1 MNNRQ
6 KKGGGTLNPRMVQGT
21 TLREENTGKRNV
33 DSASML
39 KMEHLQKLAT
49 WAGGEA
55 NVPPL
60 GALFGRQLASNAEA
74 EGVALKTFLCER
86 CESVLQPGFNCTIRI
101 EKNMKKKR
109 RRNKSQSHIPSQNN
123 VVYKCHFCSHPN
135 SMRGT
140 QKGYV
145 KDLLR
150 SRPDANSNVQ
160 PSGKV
165 ISTCEKKKI
174 CSLNKVAGNF
184 KNELDEKKILNQN
197 AASLPSVTDS
207 ITELTCQIPRD
218 ADVEQISVEKSPV
231 TPLLK
236 LLDSSKKKRKARPT
250 HGTDDGTGSATLNSG
265 EGTGGSS
272 RRKRK
277 GGWSSLK
284 KIAESNEAGSSR
296 TISNFVI
303 PLVLQASK

>member
-6 KKGGGTLNPRMVQGT
+6 KKGGGTQTPRMVQGT
-21 TLREENTGKRNV
+21 TLREENTGKRNI
-33 DSASML
+33 DSVSLL

-55 NVPPL
+55 NIPPL

-86 CESVLQPGFNCTIRI
+86 CESILQPGFNCTIRI
-101 EKNMKKKR
+101 EKNVKKTR
-109 RRNKSQSHIPSQNN
+109 RRKNSHIPSQNN
-123 VVYKCHFCSHPN
+123 VLYKCHFCSHPN

-140 QKGYV
+140 QKVYV
-145 KDLLR
+145 IDLLR
-150 SRPDANSNVQ
+150 SRPDANSNLQ
-160 PSGKV
+160 PFGKV
-165 ISTCEKKKI
+165 ICSTSEKKI
-174 CSLNKVAGNF
+174 CSSNKVVGNF
-184 KNELDEKKILNQN
+184 KGGLDERKILDQN
-197 AASLPSVTDS
+197 VESLPSVTDS
-207 ITELTCQIPRD
+207 ITELTCIIPGVD
-218 ADVEQISVEKSPV
+218 AEVEQISVEESPV

-236 LLDSSKKKRKARPT
+236 LLDSSKKKRKTRRT

-284 KIAESNEAGSSR
+284 KITESNEAGSSR
-296 TISNFVI
+296 TIRNFVI
-303 PLVLQASK
+303 PLVLQVSK

>member
-6 KKGGGTLNPRMVQGT
+6 KKGGGTLNPRMVQCT
-21 TLREENTGKRNV
+21 TLREETTGKRNV

-101 EKNMKKKR
+101 EKNVKKKG
-109 RRNKSQSHIPSQNN
+109 RRNESHIPSQNK

-150 SRPDANSNVQ
+150 SRPGANSNVQ

-165 ISTCEKKKI
+165 ISTPEKKI
-174 CSLNKVAGNF
+174 CSLNKVVGNF
-184 KNELDEKKILNQN
+184 KNGLDEKKIPDQN
-197 AASLPSVTDS
+197 AQSLPSVTDS
-207 ITELTCQIPRD
+207 ITELTCNIPGVD

-231 TPLLK
+231 TPLRK

-250 HGTDDGTGSATLNSG
+250 HGTDDGTGSASLNSG

-303 PLVLQASK
+303 PLVLQAPK